1 MYNAFYRIVSSVSY
15 LMMLCF
21 KIQNVAPILCGE
33 NSYNQPISGD
43 SPLLPVSSVL
53 LKNVTP
59 TSIVTKTAFENT
71 VAYVGVKSGKIL
83 KVTKL

>member
-1 MYNAFYRIVSSVSY
+1 
-15 LMMLCF
+15 MLCF

-53 LKNVTP
+53 LKNFTP

-83 KVTKL
+83 KVTKLQQHRK